1 MEDVE
6 LEHAYFAVA
15 LKGRHPDGERPALQL
30 WAEGYLRAAAPCL
43 ERIRALA
50 AGHAVASAKMGGLQA
65 RPHKPHH
72 RVCLRATPT
81 APGSIASSAR

>member
-43 ERIRALA
+43 ERIRVLR
-50 AGHAVASAKMGGLQA
+50 VTP
-65 RPHKPHH
+65 RPQ
-72 RVCLRATPT
+72 RR
-81 APGSIASSAR
+81 SARTTCCHCL